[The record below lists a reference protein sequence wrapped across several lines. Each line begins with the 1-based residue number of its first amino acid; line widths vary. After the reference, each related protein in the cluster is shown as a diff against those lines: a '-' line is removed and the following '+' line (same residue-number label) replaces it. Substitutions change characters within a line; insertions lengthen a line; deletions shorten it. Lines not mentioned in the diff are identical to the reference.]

1 MAALFVAVFMA
12 LAPAGADRTDSPFL
26 AQAKLKKVR
35 VNFEGAKLV
44 KVVKWVTRITGKNFI
59 IEDSLRDRKMTI
71 LSGSPVTVDEAYQ
84 AFLDALEAEGLR
96 VETAGK
102 FLKITRGSRHRLH
115 SPRADISMGDCP
127 TPTGIAKTG
136 DYSYKIEREAL
147 EGWFDNPV
155 CFGSQARIV
164 PYMQDGVVTGFK
176 LFAIRPNTLY
186 SRLGFKNGDVILEI
200 NGVKM
205 TNPKDALKVYQEVKD
220 AKTVSVEILRRG
232 KSKALEYMIE

>member
-1 MAALFVAVFMA
+1 MAALLVAIFMA
-12 LAPAGADRTDSPFL
+12 LAPAGADRADSPLL
-26 AQAKLKKVR
+26 AQAKMKKVR

-44 KVVKWVTRITGKNFI
+44 RVVKWVTRLTGKNFI
-59 IEDSLRDRKMTI
+59 VEDSLRERKITI
-71 LSGSPVTVDEAYQ
+71 LSGTPVTVEEAYE
-84 AFLDALEAEGLR
+84 AFLAALEAEGLR
-96 VETAGK
+96 VETVGK

-127 TPTGIAKTG
+127 TPTGITKTG
-136 DYSYKIEREAL
+136 DYAYKIEREAL
-147 EGWFDNPV
+147 EGWFDNPA
-155 CFGSQARIV
+155 CFGRQARIV

-186 SRLGFKNGDVILEI
+186 SKLGFKNGDVILEI

-220 AKTVSVEILRRG
+220 AKTVSIEILRRG
-232 KSKALEYMIE
+232 KPKALKYVIE